1 MDGKLDSCRKVC
13 NYYELSRIFR
23 IEGMTLSMAIKKFL
37 QLVEIKTKT
46 ASMIPFLFGTVYAI
60 FRFQEFKLE
69 HFLLMLF
76 SLLSFDMAT
85 TALNNFYDYK
95 KAARK
100 HGYGYEIHNPI
111 VSYRM
116 KPARVVL
123 LIGILLLIAVSAGIA
138 LVLQTDLLILLLG
151 GLSFAVGILYSFGPI
166 PISRMPLGEI
176 FSGLFMGFVIMFIS
190 AYIQAGDRLAS
201 LTLEGGV
208 AVLQVHLLEVVLLF
222 LVSIPAILGIANI
235 MLANNI
241 CDIEEDIENKR
252 YTLPV
257 YIGRANALMLF
268 RLMYYAAF
276 IDLIVLIFLGVNPLL
291 CLLTLLTLIPIN
303 KNIGRFTKLQ
313 TKKDTFGLAVKNFMM
328 MNGARIIILSAAIL
342 ISL

>member
-1 MDGKLDSCRKVC
+1 
-13 NYYELSRIFR
+13 
-23 IEGMTLSMAIKKFL
+23 MAIKKFL

-60 FRFQEFKLE
+60 FRFHEFRVE
-69 HFLLMLF
+69 HFLLMLV

-85 TALNNFYDYK
+85 TALNNYYDYK

-100 HGYGYEIHNPI
+100 HGYGYEVHNPI
-111 VSYRM
+111 VSYKMR
-116 KPARVVL
+116 PALVL
-123 LIGILLLIAVSAGIA
+123 LTICILLLIAVGAG
-138 LVLQTDLLILLLG
+138 LTLFLQTDLLILLLG

-190 AYIQAGDRLAS
+190 AYIQVGERLAS

-222 LVSIPAILGIANI
+222 LVSVPAILGIANI

-241 CDIEEDIENKR
+241 CDIEEDVENKR

-257 YIGRANALMLF
+257 YIGRANALLLF
-268 RLMYYAAF
+268 RLMYYASF

-291 CLLTLLTLIPIN
+291 CLLTLLILIPIN
-303 KNIGRFTKLQ
+303 RNIGQFTKLQ

-328 MNGARIIILSAAIL
+328 MSGARIVVLAVAIL
-342 ISL
+342 ISQ

>member
-1 MDGKLDSCRKVC
+1 
-13 NYYELSRIFR
+13 
-23 IEGMTLSMAIKKFL
+23 MAIKKFL

-60 FRFQEFKLE
+60 FRFHEFRAG
-69 HFLLMLF
+69 HFLLMLL

-85 TALNNFYDYK
+85 TALNNYYDYK

-100 HGYGYEIHNPI
+100 HGYGYEVHNPI
-111 VSYRM
+111 VSYNMR
-116 KPARVVL
+116 PALVVL
-123 LIGILLLIAVSAGIA
+123 MICILLLIAVGAG
-138 LVLQTDLLILLLG
+138 LTLFLQTDLLILLLG

-190 AYIQAGDRLAS
+190 AYIQVGDRLAS

-208 AVLQVHLLEVVLLF
+208 AMLQVHLLEVVLLF
-222 LVSIPAILGIANI
+222 LVSVPAILGIANI

-257 YIGRANALMLF
+257 YIGRANALLLF

-291 CLLTLLTLIPIN
+291 CLLTLLTVIPIN

-313 TKKDTFGLAVKNFMM
+313 TKRDTFGLAVKNFLM
-328 MNGARIIILSAAIL
+328 MNGARIVVLAVAIL
-342 ISL
+342 IK

>member
-1 MDGKLDSCRKVC
+1 
-13 NYYELSRIFR
+13 
-23 IEGMTLSMAIKKFL
+23 MAIKKFM

-60 FRFQEFKLE
+60 FRFHEFHVE

-85 TALNNFYDYK
+85 TALNNYYDYK

-100 HGYGYEIHNPI
+100 HGYGYEVHNPI
-111 VSYRM
+111 VSYKM
-116 KPARVVL
+116 KPTRVL
-123 LIGILLLIAVSAGIA
+123 LLLCILLLIAVGAGI
-138 LVLQTDLLILLLG
+138 VLFLRTDLLILLLG

-201 LTLEGGV
+201 LTLQAGI
-208 AVLQVHLLEVVLLF
+208 AVLQVHLLEVILIF

-257 YIGRANALMLF
+257 YIGKANALVLF
-268 RLMYYAAF
+268 KLMYYAAF
-276 IDLIVLIFLGVNPLL
+276 VDLLVLFFVGVNPLL
-291 CLLTLLTLIPIN
+291 CLLVLVTLVPIN
-303 KNIGRFTKLQ
+303 KNIQRFTQQQ
-313 TKKDTFGLAVKNFMM
+313 TKQHTFGLAVKNFIM
-328 MNGARIIILSAAIL
+328 MNAARIAVLTVAIFMTQ
-342 ISL
+342 I